1 MTQWQREGAVEGKK
15 KKKPDIRVK
24 IPTYVLPTPVYPI
37 QNVTQVSS
45 VIANVKLSAT
55 QCPEKCPQKNK
66 RCCVHSMHTA
76 FGIHSTM
83 QCCAFA
89 PEMTDVKITVT

>member
-1 MTQWQREGAVEGKK
+1 M
-15 KKKPDIRVK
+15 
-24 IPTYVLPTPVYPI
+24 LPTPVYPI

-45 VIANVKLSAT
+45 VIANVLSAT

-76 FGIHSTM
+76 FGINSTM

-89 PEMTDVKITVT
+89 PEMTDVKITCYVNVTLSVMAQNNGHDSYS